1 MSIDFY
7 VELLKSS
14 RFCESLGRLLLLSGK
29 LESALKNH
37 IVQHRTNVD
46 FNLSKATLGQ
56 LKGFC
61 EKENIL
67 SMDLINPLQ
76 HILLRRNY
84 LTHNL
89 YSLFNDEI
97 EVTLLPKE
105 KLEPEDANHY
115 FPQCVEDLISDIEF
129 CIEELNS

>member
-1 MSIDFY
+1 MSIEFY
-7 VELLKSS
+7 DELLKSS

-37 IVQHRTNVD
+37 IFRHKTNVD

-56 LKGFC
+56 LKWFC

-67 SMDLINPLQ
+67 PNGLSETLNYITD
-76 HILLRRNY
+76 RRNY

-89 YSLFNDEI
+89 YSLFNDDMD
-97 EVTLLPKE
+97 VTLLPRDS
-105 KLEPEDANHY
+105 LEPEDAY
-115 FPQCVEDLISDIEF
+115 RYYPQCVEDLISDMEF
-129 CIEELNS
+129 CLNELKR